1 MLKRVES
8 YREFCNLAEKN
19 LIVVEVKSSQGKE
32 AIKTLRDVGWEI
44 SYVQPAKDI
53 VQTCLS
59 SLQKFDIAYKQAE
72 VSFWAKN

>member
-1 MLKRVES
+1 MLKRVEN
-8 YREFCNLAEKN
+8 YGEFCNLAEKN